1 MSTFPRW
8 IFFALIV
15 ALAATLLWTIVR
27 ALRPHLRRSRTRA
40 GRICVHCGYNLR
52 DVSLLPDLRKADPMP
67 RCPECGRL
75 ITDD

>member
-1 MSTFPRW
+1 MDLFDAT
-8 IFFALIV
+8 FFAVL
-15 ALAATLLWTIVR
+15 ALALGGTLLWTLLR
-27 ALRPHLRRSRTRA
+27 ALRPHLRRSHTRA
-40 GRICVHCGYNLR
+40 GRICVRCGYNLR